1 MKGKSSY
8 KFNMALFVLS
18 RPNPASWQTTMA
30 NYYSQSVGQDNLI
43 CDMRHARL
51 LQGYIVLCIICIYH
65 SGLII
70 EEKISGLSYQ
80 LV

>member
-51 LQGYIVLCIICIYH
+51 LQGYIVLCIICIYQELY
-65 SGLII
+65 S
-70 EEKISGLSYQ
+70 ISI
-80 LV
+80 